1 MDFIHFIVQEEKKKK
16 QLSRVILNENKII
29 IGVITLKEIDL
40 KKRTSHIGT
49 WIGYP
54 YRGKGYNQLAK
65 EKMLY
70 KAFTELDLEYVF
82 AGAKISNIR
91 SQKAQER
98 IPYITIDVKRE
109 FPEEQRKLESQ
120 VQEACVLNVIE
131 KNIFLDW
138 YNNSN

>member
-1 MDFIHFIVQEEKKKK
+1 M
-16 QLSRVILNENKII
+16 
-29 IGVITLKEIDL
+29 
-40 KKRTSHIGT
+40 
-49 WIGYP
+49 
-54 YRGKGYNQLAK
+54 AK